1 MKELGGFLALLILG
15 AIVAMIALSELNE
28 SITEKNNSQAAVIN
42 AQVGLV
48 AAQGESRLNASQAA
62 LPFAVMGVGLAVGG
76 AIVVVALV
84 VLSRPAPAQPPAP
97 LLPARV
103 IERQIIWVVP
113 EGVSRRE
120 LWQGVSAS
128 SKVMAQIEER

>member
-15 AIVAMIALSELNE
+15 AIVAMIALGELNE

-62 LPFAVMGVGLAVGG
+62 LPFAVMGVGLVVAG
-76 AIVVVALV
+76 IVVIVALAV
-84 VLSRPAPAQPPAP
+84 ASRPAQPPAP

-120 LWQGVSAS
+120 FWQGVSAS
-128 SKVMAQIEER
+128 SKAMAQIEER